1 MPEGAQFCGSCG
13 AATPLPATPEQA
25 APQRAA
31 PAPATSEEATPEL
44 IGRTIAG
51 RYRLLRLVGE
61 GGMGSVYEGEQL
73 LGTARRS
80 VAVKLLRPEWSHDVG
95 VKARFHREAETVAR
109 LEHFNTVRIYDF
121 GATEEGTLFIV
132 MEYLEGHSLARVL
145 RDQGPLPPER
155 VLHIVRQVV
164 ASLTEAHGLGIVHR
178 DLKPDNI
185 LLLEHF
191 ASQRDVVKLVDF
203 GIAKG
208 QPAAGAATTKLT
220 EFGAFVGTPAYMS
233 PEQFSASSVGPESDI
248 YSLGVTTYQML
259 TGRLPFD
266 AQTALEWARAH
277 MVTPPPPLG
286 NEAIPKAME
295 RAVLRALAK
304 DTTERPASATQFLQ
318 ELSGAEGGARAAA
331 VASTALASVSVP
343 PVAAAAVPSGAPA
356 AAPPGALARGGFTA
370 PMTQVPDF
378 AAAPPVATTQPITVP
393 GAAEPARPVRHVA
406 ATLSAPP
413 RRAPSSL
420 ARGAVW
426 ALLVLAGGATLV
438 LGFLAVTDG
447 KLELWPGQASAP
459 QAPPSELGAASPPE
473 PVTIAPLDPGPAA
486 APPRALPPPA
496 GTTARPPLSAPA
508 SPRPPATTPPATTP
522 ALPST
527 AALPL
532 PLPVP
537 PGVPAAGGA
546 AGAGLPVPGATP
558 PAAGLPATPALPWNL
573 PGVSSA
579 GACDR
584 CLAALA
590 KTDHYAVVNA
600 AAENL
605 MCEDRVARER
615 CERQMDQVAPAH
627 AERVAREGDC
637 PAALATV
644 AAAVQ
649 ARVPAERFRAID
661 ALCLR

>member
-1 MPEGAQFCGSCG
+1 MPEGSQFCGGCG
-13 AATPLPATPEQA
+13 AGVAAQA
-25 APQRAA
+25 ESTREPSAQA
-31 PAPATSEEATPEL
+31 L
-44 IGRTIAG
+44 IGSSIAG

-61 GGMGSVYEGEQL
+61 GGTGSVFEGEQT

-121 GATEEGTLFIV
+121 GETEEGTLFIV
-132 MEYLEGHSLARVL
+132 MEYLEGRSLARVL
-145 RDQGPLPPER
+145 SEHRVLPPER
-155 VLHIVRQVV
+155 VTHIVRQIV

-208 QPAAGAATTKLT
+208 QPAAGASLTKLT

-233 PEQFSASSVGPESDI
+233 PEQFSASLVGPQSDI
-248 YSLGVTTYQML
+248 YSLAITTYQML

-266 AQTALEWARAH
+266 AHTALEWARAH

-286 NEAIPKAME
+286 NDAIPPAME

-304 DTTERPASATQFLQ
+304 DPAERPASAAQFLR
-318 ELSGAEGGARAAA
+318 ELSGADGSAAMASTAMVSAA
-331 VASTALASVSVP
+331 VAPAAVP
-343 PVAAAAVPSGAPA
+343 PVAPAELPVAPKA
-356 AAPPGALARGGFTA
+356 SPRSVHTA
-370 PMTQVPDF
+370 PMTQAPDF
-378 AAAPPVATTQPITVP
+378 AGAVPATQPIAAVA

-413 RRAPSSL
+413 RRPASSL
-420 ARGAVW
+420 ARRAVW
-426 ALLVLAGGATLV
+426 ALVVLAGGATLV
-438 LGFLAVTDG
+438 LGFLAVSG
-447 KLELWPGQASAP
+447 GELELWSGRTSAP
-459 QAPPSELGAASPPE
+459 EPDTDLGAAAPPE
-473 PVTIAPLDPGPAA
+473 PVTISPLDPAPAPVA
-486 APPRALPPPA
+486 AVPAPPPA
-496 GTTARPPLSAPA
+496 ASTTPVRPPPAAPTPAKTPA
-508 SPRPPATTPPATTP
+508 SPAPTPVIPAIPAIP
-522 ALPST
+522 G
-527 AALPL
+527 LPL
-532 PLPVP
+532 PPGV

-546 AGAGLPVPGATP
+546 AGTGLPVPAAPP
-558 PAAGLPATPALPWNL
+558 PAPGLPAPPALPWNL
-573 PGVSSA
+573 PSA
-579 GACDR
+579 GACER
-584 CLAALA
+584 CLAALT

-605 MCEDRVARER
+605 LCEDRSARER
-615 CERQMDQVAPAH
+615 CERQMDEVAPAH
-627 AERVAREGDC
+627 AERVAKEGDC

-649 ARVPAERFRAID
+649 ARVSPERFRAID

>member
-1 MPEGAQFCGSCG
+1 MPEGAQFCGACG
-13 AATPLPATPEQA
+13 AGVGAEAASTGEASAQA
-25 APQRAA
+25 
-31 PAPATSEEATPEL
+31 L
-44 IGRTIAG
+44 IGSSIAG

-61 GGMGSVYEGEQL
+61 GGTGSVYEGEQT

-121 GATEEGTLFIV
+121 GETEEGTLFIV
-132 MEYLEGHSLARVL
+132 MEYLEGRSLARVL
-145 RDQGPLPPER
+145 SEQRVLPPER
-155 VLHIVRQVV
+155 VTHIVRQIV

-208 QPAAGAATTKLT
+208 QPAAGASPTKLT

-248 YSLGVTTYQML
+248 YSLAITTYQML

-266 AQTALEWARAH
+266 AHTALEWARAH

-286 NEAIPKAME
+286 NDAIPPAME

-304 DTTERPASATQFLQ
+304 DPAARPASATQFLR
-318 ELSGAEGGARAAA
+318 ELSGADGPAA
-331 VASTALASVSVP
+331 VASTAMVSAA
-343 PVAAAAVPSGAPA
+343 VAPAAVRPAAPEAAVPPA
-356 AAPPGALARGGFTA
+356 APEALPVAPPARPRSVHTA
-370 PMTQVPDF
+370 PMTQAPDF
-378 AAAPPVATTQPITVP
+378 AGAHALPTTQPVAALP
-393 GAAEPARPVRHVA
+393 GTAEPARPVRHVA

-413 RRAPSSL
+413 RRPASSP
-420 ARGAVW
+420 ARRAIW
-426 ALLVLAGGATLV
+426 ALVVLAGGATLA
-438 LGFLAVTDG
+438 LGFLAVSRG
-447 KLELWPGQASAP
+447 ELEPWPGRTSAPEASATD
-459 QAPPSELGAASPPE
+459 LGAASPPE
-473 PVTIAPLDPGPAA
+473 PVTIAPLDPAPAPVAASPARPPAASTTPVRPPPA
-486 APPRALPPPA
+486 APPPA
-496 GTTARPPLSAPA
+496 KTPA
-508 SPRPPATTPPATTP
+508 SPVPPSPSIPAIP
-522 ALPST
+522 AIPG
-527 AALPL
+527 LPL
-532 PLPVP
+532 P

-546 AGAGLPVPGATP
+546 SGTGLPLPGAPLPTTP
-558 PAAGLPATPALPWNL
+558 GVPAPGLPAPPALPWTL
-573 PGVSSA
+573 PSA
-579 GACDR
+579 GSCER
-584 CLAALA
+584 CLAALT

-605 MCEDRVARER
+605 LCEDRAARER
-615 CERQMDQVAPAH
+615 CERKMDEVAPAH
-627 AERVAREGDC
+627 AERVAKEGDC

-649 ARVPAERFRAID
+649 ARVSPERFRAID